1 MEGMR
6 GSVARTYKWLGSCLL
21 IGHPRRYEV
30 YEIDCGTKVSKMS
43 ERPYTKDGRL
53 ADVLALIQVL
63 ALDKSTYRS
72 EDGITAKELVKPSSA
87 ESVVVLATE
96 HPEFFRVNPAREH
109 CISLLARHVQP
120 KDPVQDTR
128 LPLTSEFTRMLME
141 VAVDLHDRQ
150 VAAAEWW
157 KTWVPLVSALAAALI
172 ASTTTLFTLWLNGW
186 CRN

>member
-1 MEGMR
+1 LNPCLETSRGVFRAATCLCAQRLPLEGMR

-141 VAVDLHDRQ
+141 LLLICMTAKSQRQ
-150 VAAAEWW
+150 
-157 KTWVPLVSALAAALI
+157 
-172 ASTTTLFTLWLNGW
+172 NGGRRG
-186 CRN
+186 CP